1 MSHSAH
7 HAIIETTI
15 ENISTHY
22 SSLTP
27 ACKHDFL
34 AAARLFSVEKNTL
47 LVTEG
52 QQADKMYFL
61 IEGCL
66 RVYYH
71 KEEKDISDW
80 FAFENDFVCSIT
92 SFFKSVP
99 SPHYVQTLEP
109 TTYLEISREDVFG
122 LMEKHHCF
130 ETLSRKV
137 ITEIMLQQQNRIVSI
152 QFETAQQ
159 KYDSLLR
166 IRKGITQRVP
176 LKHIA
181 SFLGITLETLSRIRN
196 PKKRI

>member
-1 MSHSAH
+1 MNHSLH
-7 HAIIETTI
+7 THILETTI

-22 SSLTP
+22 SALT
-27 ACKHDFL
+27 ATCKQDFL
-34 AAARLFSVEKNTL
+34 AAARVFSVEKNTL

-71 KEEKDISDW
+71 KEERDISDW
-80 FAFENDFVCSIT
+80 FAFENDFVCSIN
-92 SFFKSVP
+92 SFFQSIP

-109 TTYLEISREDVFG
+109 TTYLELSREDAFSM
-122 LMEKHHCF
+122 MERHHCF
-130 ETLSRKV
+130 ETLARKV
-137 ITEIMLQQQNRIVSI
+137 ITQIMLQQQNRIVSL

-159 KYDSLLR
+159 KYDTLLS
-166 IRKGITQRVP
+166 IRKDITQRVP
-176 LKHIA
+176 LTHIA